1 VRPACHDSVVI
12 STRRRVI
19 AAIARPLMRLTDP
32 AHRLLSHQLTPKGA
46 DLDAAPYAV
55 AVRPEAQPYAGG
67 TGPVGVLLCHGFS
80 GTPQSMRPWA
90 EHLERA
96 GYRVSLPRLPG
107 HGTSWTEMNLTTWP
121 DWYGCVERAF
131 LELEDECEQ
140 VFVVGLSMGG
150 ALSLRLAEQF
160 GSRVAGLVL
169 VNPVINITDPRMKVL
184 FLLRA
189 LPSLG
194 GIVNDIAKPGVDECG
209 YDRNPLRALYSQT
222 FLWRDVVDNLA
233 KVDQPL
239 LVYRSLNDHV
249 GDPSSVELIR
259 AEVKSADHSY
269 VELTRSYHVATL
281 DYEADD
287 IFDGSVKFIRR
298 LAAAH

>member
-1 VRPACHDSVVI
+1 VI
-12 STRRRVI
+12 STRRRVV
-19 AAIARPLMRLTDP
+19 AAVARPLMRLTDP
-32 AHRLLSHQLTPKGA
+32 AHKVLSRRLTPRSA
-46 DLDAAPYAV
+46 DVADAPSAV
-55 AVRPEAQPYAGG
+55 AVRPEAESYVGG
-67 TGPVGVLLCHGFS
+67 SGPVGVLLCHGFS
-80 GTPQSMRPWA
+80 GSPKSMRPWA
-90 EHLERA
+90 DHLESA

-131 LELEDECEQ
+131 LQLEAECEQ

-189 LPSLG
+189 LPSLA
-194 GIVNDIAKPGVDECG
+194 GIANDIAKPGVDECG

-222 FLWRDVVDNLA
+222 FLWRDVVQHLA
-233 KVDQPL
+233 EVDQPL
-239 LVYRSLNDHV
+239 LVYRSSNDHV
-249 GDPSSVELIR
+249 GDPSSLELIK
-259 AEVKSADHSY
+259 AGVKSADHSY

-281 DYEADD
+281 DYEAED